1 MFASPM
7 PSVLQLI
14 GPVVRNTSL
23 TFDYLYGQ
31 PSTWQYMGVTFLN
44 SAAYPPAAGKATVTE
59 GGER

>member
-1 MFASPM
+1 MHVPAA
-7 PSVLQLI
+7 LQLM

-44 SAAYPPAAGKATVTE
+44 SEMYTPAAGKATVKE
-59 GGER
+59 GGGFNV